1 MYIVYEH
8 FNEQNFARIFF
19 VKRLARIFPTLWF
32 VTALLIPVY
41 LLHPEVINSSKGPP
55 NIALSFLLLPD
66 QNPFLLYPAW
76 TLVHEIMFYA
86 IMFFALSFPRAHGLR
101 IIFLTI
107 GSFVFLGYTNF
118 LGQGLCLP
126 NPVIQR
132 VASELN
138 GEFLFGILIYFAF
151 RRNSMPLAAT
161 SLTAGALL
169 AFASSFCFL
178 DSQTTLPRLLYLG
191 IPSALFVYG
200 MVGIEK
206 NKPSLKFPRI
216 MLFLGTISYSLYL
229 IHVPILGLIIVL
241 WRAFGL
247 KEVVPVWGLL
257 MVWTLV
263 VTIASTLLFLLIEQ
277 PSLKLLRRRI
287 V

>member
-1 MYIVYEH
+1 
-8 FNEQNFARIFF
+8 
-19 VKRLARIFPTLWF
+19 
-32 VTALLIPVY
+32 
-41 LLHPEVINSSKGPP
+41 
-55 NIALSFLLLPD
+55 
-66 QNPFLLYPAW
+66 
-76 TLVHEIMFYA
+76 
-86 IMFFALSFPRAHGLR
+86 
-101 IIFLTI
+101 
-107 GSFVFLGYTNF
+107 
-118 LGQGLCLP
+118 
-126 NPVIQR
+126 
-132 VASELN
+132 
-138 GEFLFGILIYFAF
+138 
-151 RRNSMPLAAT
+151 MPLAAT